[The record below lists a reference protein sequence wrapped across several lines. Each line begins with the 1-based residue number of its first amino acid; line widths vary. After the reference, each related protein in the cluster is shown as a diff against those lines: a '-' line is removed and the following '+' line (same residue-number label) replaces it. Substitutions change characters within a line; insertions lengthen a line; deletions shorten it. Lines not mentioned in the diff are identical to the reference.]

1 MNKEFCTYKQAL
13 SLKELGFDEP
23 CITYY
28 FSDGTFND
36 AAEEDDTLYPGDP
49 RFYFDTNSLLSQHD
63 QTEIQYNSVTAPLFQ
78 QAFRWFRE
86 KYKLISFIGCDEK
99 FFFSITDI
107 PYKDKY
113 YSFHDGLEH
122 NAFYETYEEAEQ
134 ACLDRLIEIC
144 KNK

>member
-1 MNKEFCTYKQAL
+1 MEKEFCTYKQSLA
-13 SLKELGFDEP
+13 LKELGFDEP

-86 KYKLISFIGCDEK
+86 KYNLWCWIEKFDEK
-99 FFFSITDI
+99 
-107 PYKDKY
+107 
-113 YSFHDGLEH
+113 
-122 NAFYETYEEAEQ
+122 ETYIYQIPAANLIKIQGYYKTHEEAEL
-134 ACLDRLIEIC
+134 ACLDKLIEIC